1 MKDVFRPRFLPVL
14 CQEHCLEWQAG
25 SGPAEVQPL
34 DENFSKGL
42 PAWRGGFLATEKL
55 SELQIIAPVVSDSF
69 QTAMSFLKNKAPLSL
84 PGCC

>member
-1 MKDVFRPRFLPVL
+1 MDVFGPLFLLVV
-14 CQEHCLEWQAG
+14 CQEHSLEWQTG

-34 DENFSKGL
+34 DEKFSKGL
-42 PAWRGGFLATEKL
+42 RAWRGGFLATEKL
-55 SELQIIAPVVSDSF
+55 SGLQIIAPVVSDSF